1 MSFRTT
7 EGSAWNVFLASPPS
21 GTRFPPPGP
30 SLGSEEQDAG
40 EEGEG
45 NYSRPTKFCARD
57 HWRSHEDARL
67 RELVSEQGPQSWNR
81 IAEKIPGRSGKS
93 CRLRWFNQLDPRI
106 NRKAFTEEEEARLVA
121 AHRTYGNKWS
131 IIARLFPG
139 RTDNAVKNH
148 WHVILARRRRRGHQI
163 AGACRPTQP
172 RNYIAM
178 SSNIVGDS
186 LNDDHSAASTL
197 TCLSPSTMTTSSSS
211 SNPNPGSSPNG
222 GKGSRPAGTDSALN
236 DVDQEQN
243 AKKVKTE
250 MPFYDFLGVG
260 GGD

>member
-7 EGSAWNVFLASPPS
+7 EGSAWNVFLVSPPS